1 MSPRVHE
8 AHPRSSPVESA
19 GGPHRWQ
26 WDGGPAAIRGAPGA
40 GRRHGVK
47 SFVNANL
54 TALLAAALFLLLAFF
69 LLYPIAAVLIK
80 SVRGPAGFTLQYYR
94 AFFGKGYYYQ
104 SLYNTLLLGAINT
117 ATCVI
122 VGFCLAYMTTRG
134 PWVLRGP
141 LRVISLVPLIAPPY
155 LFALSLIILL
165 GRNGLITRM
174 LDLKWQLYGFGGVAI
189 SQALA
194 FIPLAYLMIESTM
207 MSLNPNLEESA
218 YDLGAS
224 EATILR
230 TITIPLLAPGLLKT
244 GLLIF
249 VMTIAE
255 FGNAAILGG
264 RTPFLAPDT
273 YTVITGESDFNMG
286 SVLSV
291 VLIVPCVLV
300 FLAHNY
306 LLEGRKFATIGGKPV
321 AADPRRVT
329 PLIKVP
335 FVIVTT
341 AAAGAIFVCFAVV
354 CAASFYKILGVTD
367 RLILANYLDFT
378 ANQAIYNSIRVS
390 FVAAIIGAF
399 IGVLLAYVIVRGK
412 FFGRSVIE
420 MVSLSGFALPGTVL
434 GIGYLLAFSAPPL
447 KLTGGIMILALN
459 CVFRFLAVGVEAGIS
474 KLHQIHIEIE
484 EASADLGAS
493 SLTTFFRI
501 VLPIMFPAFI
511 AGFIYTFMTA
521 IVSLSAVVFLV
532 SPGFELAAVRI
543 FDAAVYGEI
552 GIAAATTMKLVAT
565 VAVCMAALS
574 WVTRK
579 TRLGGGV
586 TRTAA

>member
-1 MSPRVHE
+1 MATAELSVKLQSSSGSRVK
-8 AHPRSSPVESA
+8 
-19 GGPHRWQ
+19 
-26 WDGGPAAIRGAPGA
+26 D
-40 GRRHGVK
+40 
-47 SFVNANL
+47 FLNANL
-54 TALLAAALFLLLAFF
+54 INILAAFLFLLLAFF
-69 LLYPIAAVLIK
+69 ILYPIIAVLIK
-80 SVRGPAGFTLQYYR
+80 SIRGPSGFTLEYYR
-94 AFFGKGYYYQ
+94 SFFSKNYYYQ

-117 ATCVI
+117 IVCLVI
-122 VGFCLAYMTTRG
+122 GFCLAYMTTRG
-134 PWVLRGP
+134 PWILRKP
-141 LRVISLVPLIAPPY
+141 LKIISLVPLIAPPY
-155 LFALSLIILL
+155 LFALSLIILF
-165 GRNGLITRM
+165 GRNGIVTRA
-174 LDLKWQLYGFGGVAI
+174 LDLHWELYGFGGVVI
-189 SQALA
+189 SQTLA
-194 FIPLAYLMIESTM
+194 FIPLAFIMIESTL

-218 YDLGAS
+218 YDMGAS

-230 TITIPLLAPGLLKT
+230 TITIPLLAPGLLKAA
-244 GLLIF
+244 LLIF

-273 YTVITGESDFNMG
+273 YTMITGESDFNMG

-291 VLIVPCVLV
+291 ILIAPCIII
-300 FLAHNY
+300 FLIHNY
-306 LLEGRKFATIGGKPV
+306 LLEGKKFTTIEGKPV
-321 AADPRRVT
+321 ASEPRKIT

-335 FVIVTT
+335 FVIITT
-341 AAAGAIFVCFAVV
+341 AAAGAILVCFAVV
-354 CAASFYKILGVTD
+354 VAASFYKILGVTHKAV
-367 RLILANYLDFT
+367 LSNYLDFT
-378 ANQAIYNSIRVS
+378 SNQAIYNSIRVS
-390 FVAAIIGAF
+390 LVAAVIGAI

-412 FFGRSVIE
+412 FFGRTFIE

-493 SLTTFFRI
+493 FLTTFYRI

-532 SPGFELAAVRI
+532 SPGFQLAAVTI

-552 GIAAATTMKLVAT
+552 GIASATTVKLVFI
-565 VAVCMAALS
+565 VMICMMILNYI
-574 WVTRK
+574 TKK
-579 TRLGGGV
+579 TRLGSGMIKS
-586 TRTAA
+586 AAV

>member
-1 MSPRVHE
+1 MPARADGTHLQD
-8 AHPRSSPVESA
+8 SPVES
-19 GGPHRWQ
+19 
-26 WDGGPAAIRGAPGA
+26 DGGGAAIRRAPGA
-40 GRRHGVK
+40 CRWDWALG
-47 SFVNANL
+47 FVNANL
-54 TALLAAALFLLLAFF
+54 INILAACLFLLLAFF
-69 LLYPIAAVLIK
+69 LLYPILAVLLE
-80 SVRGPAGFTLQYYR
+80 SVRGPSGFTLQHYR
-94 AFFGKGYYYQ
+94 NFFGKGYYYQ
-104 SLYNTLLLGAINT
+104 SLYNTLLLGLINT
-117 ATCVI
+117 VVCLA

-134 PWVLRGP
+134 PWALRRP
-141 LRVISLVPLIAPPY
+141 LRIISLVPLIAPPY

-165 GRNGLITRM
+165 GRNGLITRA
-174 LDLKWQLYGFGGVAI
+174 LDLPWQLYGFGGVAI

-194 FIPLAYLMIESTM
+194 FIPLAYMMIENTM

-218 YDLGAS
+218 YDMGAT

-230 TITIPLLAPGLLKT
+230 TITIPLLAPGLLKAA
-244 GLLIF
+244 LLIF

-273 YTVITGESDFNMG
+273 YTAITGESDFNMG

-291 VLIVPCVLV
+291 VLIAPCVVAFLV
-300 FLAHNY
+300 HNY
-306 LLEGRKFATIGGKPV
+306 LLEGKQFTTIGGKPV
-321 AADPRRVT
+321 AAEPRRVT

-335 FVIVTT
+335 FVIVTA
-341 AAAGAIFVCFAVV
+341 AAAGAILTCFAVV
-354 CAASFYKILGVTD
+354 CAASFYKILGVTNQFT
-367 RLILANYLDFT
+367 LANYLDFT
-378 ANQAIYNSIRVS
+378 SNQAIYNSIQVS

-412 FFGRSVIE
+412 FVGRSFIE

-493 SLTTFFRI
+493 SLTTFVRI

-511 AGFIYTFMTA
+511 AGFLYTFMTA

-552 GIAAATTMKLVAT
+552 GIAAATTMKLVLT
-565 VAVCMAALS
+565 VALCMAVLS
-574 WVTRK
+574 YVTRK
-579 TRLGGGV
+579 TRLGGGMA
-586 TRTAA
+586 RTAT